1 MAQEY
6 STVRD
11 EVGNTHFL
19 IIFRP
24 GPNWING
31 ASVFAQPLKPHAKYM
46 QKLYDLGK
54 LLYAGPFLDNCGGLA
69 ILNVSSEAEV
79 REILAADPAT
89 SQQVLVAETHPWLS
103 LFDANARPFHG
114 LKTTPA

>member
-1 MAQEY
+1 MAQEH
-6 STVRD
+6 SASRN
-11 EVGNTHFL
+11 EVGTTHFL

-31 ASVFAQPLKPHAKYM
+31 ESVFAQPLKPHARYT
-46 QKLYDLGK
+46 QQLYDRRK

-79 REILAADPAT
+79 REILTADPAT
-89 SQQVLVAETHPWLS
+89 SEQVLVAETHPWLPM
-103 LFDANARPFHG
+103 FHANARP
-114 LKTTPA
+114 